1 MAEELS
7 AHEALEERLGL
18 TTGLPE
24 WPSALNDVD
33 AIGSWMN
40 AWVDEQLLERE
51 IRTAHLAFQADRAGG
66 FRELARLDAMMEGAA
81 MPPLIAE
88 RLRQLG
94 RRELG
99 RLRPLADVRD
109 LTKYR
114 MAVDEGR
121 AIGWWPIVY
130 GLEMRAYSIP
140 LTQGLLGYGTWALDG
155 AIDAA
160 RDRQRLDPK
169 DLERLE
175 AAAAERLKEGVSAML
190 HTGFTLRIT

>member
-18 TTGLPE
+18 IEGCPE
-24 WPSALNDVD
+24 WPSALNDLD
-33 AIGSWMN
+33 SIGSWMN

-66 FRELARLDAMMEGAA
+66 FRELARLDAMMERSAT
-81 MPPLIAE
+81 PPMIAD

-99 RLRPLADVRD
+99 RLRPLGDVRD
-109 LTKYR
+109 LTQYR
-114 MAVDEGR
+114 KAVEEGR
-121 AIGWWPIVY
+121 VVGWWPIVY
-130 GLEMRAYSIP
+130 GLELRVYSIP
-140 LTQGLLGYGTWALDG
+140 LTQGLLGYGMWALEG
-155 AIDAA
+155 ALQVA
-160 RDRQRLDPK
+160 RDRRRLDSET
-169 DLERLE
+169 LERLE
-175 AAAAERLKEGVSAML
+175 TVASERLKEGVSAML